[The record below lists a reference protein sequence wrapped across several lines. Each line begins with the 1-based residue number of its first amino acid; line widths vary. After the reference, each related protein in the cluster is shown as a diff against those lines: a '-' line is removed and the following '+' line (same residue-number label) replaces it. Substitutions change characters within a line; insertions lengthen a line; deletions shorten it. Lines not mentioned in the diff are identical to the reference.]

1 VDLGLGR
8 GNTDSSPGT
17 TLRSFSFSVI
27 EGTGCSIVNYVKETS
42 DTVDG
47 ILDQNQKYQIDK
59 KHSRVTVT
67 PRKTGRTTSIV
78 ACEVHAAMSYQTENN
93 STAKTPNRF
102 AETSFAHDK
111 RTLHHMPGVSI
122 AAIQASLIASALKTT
137 RGTKGSRLQLG
148 SSKSVSDSACVDM
161 IDKCVNLEKSCSATN
176 IDNDTTVGKTEMVAG
191 RKNIKISTR
200 HTFSPYIAAQEPTKS

>member
-1 VDLGLGR
+1 VDLGVGR

-27 EGTGCSIVNYVKETS
+27 EGTGCSTVNYVKETS

-93 STAKTPNRF
+93 CTAKTSNRF
-102 AETSFAHDK
+102 AETSFAQDK

-137 RGTKGSRLQLG
+137 RGTKGSRLPLRNC
-148 SSKSVSDSACVDM
+148 KSVSVDM
-161 IDKCVNLEKSCSATN
+161 IDKCVNLETSCSATN
-176 IDNDTTVGKTEMVAG
+176 IDNDTTVGKTEMAAS